1 MGKFIEE
8 LKEEHTSII
17 DRLLK
22 VKQLGV
28 HTMEGRNELMET
40 KKILLMHLEKE
51 DDKLYP
57 ALRIAAEGDQRLK
70 GFLDTFENEM
80 KKISAFCI
88 EFFTKYAVGGGGIEF
103 LRDFDKLRSSL
114 EERIQKE
121 ESILYEKY
129 EELIAAPGT
138 VKAA

>member
-8 LKEEHTSII
+8 LKEEHISII
-17 DRLLK
+17 NRLLK
-22 VKQLGV
+22 IKQLGV

-40 KKILLMHLEKE
+40 KKVLLMHLEKE
-51 DDKLYP
+51 DTILYP
-57 ALRIAAEGDQRLK
+57 ALQKVAEGDQSLK
-70 GFLDTFENEM
+70 RFLDTFEEEM
-80 KKISAFCI
+80 KKISQFCI

-103 LRDFDKLRSSL
+103 LRDFARLRSSL

-129 EELIAAPGT
+129 EELIAAP
-138 VKAA
+138 AAVEAA